1 MERKVEYSPLVAQG
15 FQDIQLDQL
24 KPIFLTPFPS
34 STHRAKI
41 LRVFK
46 HWIKDVKKLNVKC
59 EIWIDGSFATEKV
72 DPRDIDVVL
81 FISSKDQ
88 FKLEKSPKKQLLERL
103 TNQKL
108 TREQRKKYL
117 CDSYLGFL
125 EDTIDHREWEKLY
138 GKLRDEITAKGIFRI
153 FI

>member
-1 MERKVEYSPLVAQG
+1 MEPKVEYPPLLAEG
-15 FQDIQLDQL
+15 FQDIKLDEL
-24 KPIFLTPFPS
+24 KVIFLTPFPK
-34 STHRAKI
+34 TTTRTKI
-41 LRVFK
+41 LRIFK
-46 HWIKDVKKLNVKC
+46 HWIKGVKKLNVKC

-72 DPRDIDVVL
+72 DPKDIDVVL

-88 FKLEKSPKKQLLERL
+88 FKLEKSPKKQLLDRL

-108 TREQRKKYL
+108 TKEQRKKYL

-125 EDTIDHREWEKLY
+125 EDVFDRREWEKLY
-138 GKLRDEITAKGIFRI
+138 GRLRDEITPKGIFRI